1 MGKDMSSI
9 SANEL
14 KTRGI
19 SAIEAALAH
28 ESEVLISVRGKN
40 RFVVMPLEQ
49 FHYLRECELEAALAQ
64 SKEDLMA
71 GRFVAS
77 SPEEH
82 LERIKAG
89 EKK

>member
-1 MGKDMSSI
+1 MSSI

-28 ESEVLISVRGKN
+28 DSEALISVRGKD

-49 FHYLRECELEAALAQ
+49 FQYLRACELEAALAQ
-64 SKEDLMA
+64 TRAELAD

-82 LERIKAG
+82 LERLKSGVDA
-89 EKK
+89 